1 MVSRKN
7 LIYGGI
13 GLLVVVGIILAVLGG
28 MGYLS
33 PKSGSSSSGQ
43 SSSGGA
49 VAPGGYDIPG
59 SVNITGFDPI
69 TGYLTIKTDSV
80 ACQSCYVVTTWDAT
94 DYCQAHGSICGS
106 GGGTQGDHMF
116 SLNIDPVTHEGII
129 KTGLIFNYGYGRDY
143 FGRIGFTAVMKNDS
157 MTKSG
162 PYNSWSYVNL
172 APQ

>member
-1 MVSRKN
+1 MASRKK
-7 LIYGGI
+7 IAYGLVA
-13 GLLVVVGIILAVLGG
+13 LLVVVGIILGVLGG

-59 SVNITGFDPI
+59 SVYITGFDPS
-69 TGYLTIKTDSV
+69 TGYVTIKTDSV
-80 ACQSCYVVTTWDAT
+80 ACQTCYVVITWDAT

-106 GGGTQGDHMF
+106 SGGTEGDHMF

-129 KTGLIFNYGYGRDY
+129 KTGLIFNNGYGRDY
-143 FGRIGFTAVMKNDS
+143 FGRIGFTAVIKNNL
-157 MTKSG
+157 MTTSG
-162 PYNSWSYVNL
+162 PYSSWSYVNL